1 MKLLS
6 RRTVL
11 ASAAATLACPAIAQR
26 ARVLRIAPQSNL
38 PSIDPIWTT
47 ATVVRN
53 HAFLVYDTL
62 YGLDAELRPQPQMV
76 AGHLIED
83 DGKRVTL
90 TLRDGLRFHDNTPV
104 LARDAVASIRR
115 WSARNPFGQKLADV
129 TDSLEAPDDQ
139 RLVFRLRRPFPLL
152 FNALAA
158 ISNACVIMP
167 ARVAATDPFKQITDA
182 TGSGPFRFKADE
194 FNSGSLVVYERHPG
208 YIPRDAGGASLTA
221 GPKQVFFD
229 RVEWHVITDPSTASV
244 ALQQGEIDW
253 FETPGPE
260 ILTYLQRNKAI
271 SVVPFDRRTNPS
283 ILRLN
288 HLHPPFNDPAARRAL
303 LPAIV
308 QADFMTAVEGDDP
321 ALIRTDVGIFTPD
334 TPLASTAGLD
344 VLSGPRDLDR
354 ARQLL
359 RDAGADTP
367 VTRLIGPTDVPGPS
381 ALTQVCADLFQRLGL
396 NLDLALSDWGTVVQ
410 RRTSREPVEK
420 GGWSAFL
427 TGFNGF
433 DFVDPGG
440 HPLLRGNGLAGWPG
454 WPTIPRLETLRD
466 AWFEAPDFAT
476 QKQIAADIQRVA
488 LEEVA
493 YIPVGASLARTALKA
508 NLVDRV
514 EGFAIFWGIKKA

>member
-1 MKLLS
+1 
-6 RRTVL
+6 
-11 ASAAATLACPAIAQR
+11 
-26 ARVLRIAPQSNL
+26 
-38 PSIDPIWTT
+38 
-47 ATVVRN
+47 
-53 HAFLVYDTL
+53 
-62 YGLDAELRPQPQMV
+62 
-76 AGHLIED
+76 
-83 DGKRVTL
+83 
-90 TLRDGLRFHDNTPV
+90 
-104 LARDAVASIRR
+104 
-115 WSARNPFGQKLADV
+115 
-129 TDSLEAPDDQ
+129 
-139 RLVFRLRRPFPLL
+139 
-152 FNALAA
+152 
-158 ISNACVIMP
+158 
-167 ARVAATDPFKQITDA
+167 
-182 TGSGPFRFKADE
+182 
-194 FNSGSLVVYERHPG
+194 
-208 YIPRDAGGASLTA
+208 
-221 GPKQVFFD
+221 
-229 RVEWHVITDPSTASV
+229 
-244 ALQQGEIDW
+244 
-253 FETPGPE
+253 
-260 ILTYLQRNKAI
+260 
-271 SVVPFDRRTNPS
+271 
-283 ILRLN
+283 
-288 HLHPPFNDPAARRAL
+288 
-303 LPAIV
+303 
-308 QADFMTAVEGDDP
+308 MTAVEGDDP